1 MKQSLTTL
9 NLNMKNNFLL
19 LFCFFSFSILQ
30 AQIVDLQK
38 LSKGRLYF
46 SDVIKDENNN
56 LRGYFL
62 LFETDKIA
70 KETYQ
75 LEYVVLDENLTKVT
89 NGFMT
94 EMKYESW
101 LLKAEKISVRVAIF
115 KDKLLLQFAD
125 YYEGDEYYKRYRLL
139 SLKDN
144 QLSKPFIFSKGK
156 MLVDPV
162 FDRKNTNMINNFSE
176 NIVVYEGV
184 GLMVDSKTLYKKMPE
199 FSKSYLVH
207 MDSDFKEIWRYNY
220 SDINDKVLNN
230 LKYVN
235 SDEDL
240 IVMYNHAYKGWMA
253 PIYLNKVS
261 ILFLESKTGVLR
273 NEFEFPELE
282 KYGYRVVDCKITSDK
297 VYLYGN
303 YSETNKK
310 GFIKDTDNLGLF
322 NFVFDKKTGKLTKSH
337 YLKWESLSDKLPIDK
352 KGYVKKEG
360 YLYPHE
366 MLLTDE
372 GKIILV
378 AEAFIQSPITTN
390 NLYFFE
396 MNNNLDVNQVFTVEK
411 FRNKFPKTSGHSSSI
426 KKYGLFDFIDYQDLG
441 DNEFLFLFS
450 DNEKKSKNRN
460 KSTLYGIVSYSEG
473 KFKKQTLELKTE
485 TSTVNAYNAKKGYIM
500 LVENFDEKNKATELR
515 LEKINY

>member
-1 MKQSLTTL
+1 LKQLLTTL
-9 NLNMKNNFLL
+9 NLNMKNNFFL

-38 LSKGRLYF
+38 LSRGHLYS
-46 SDVIKDENNN
+46 SDEIKDENNN

-89 NGFMT
+89 NGFIT

-101 LLKAEKISVRVAIF
+101 FFKAEKISVRVSIY
-115 KDKLLLQFAD
+115 KDQLLLQFAD
-125 YYEGDEYYKRYRLL
+125 SFEGAEYFKRYRLL
-139 SLKDN
+139 SIKDN
-144 QLSKPFIFSKGK
+144 QLSKPFIYSKGK
-156 MLVDPV
+156 MIVDPT
-162 FDRKNTNMINNFSE
+162 FDRKNTNIADNQSE
-176 NIVVYEGV
+176 NIRVFEGV
-184 GLMVDSKTLYKKMPE
+184 GLMVDSESLDKKITPLN
-199 FSKSYLVH
+199 KSYLAH
-207 MDSDFKEIWRYNY
+207 IDGDFKEIWRYNY
-220 SDINDKVLNN
+220 NNVEDKILND
-230 LKYVN
+230 LKYVH
-235 SDEDL
+235 SDEGV
-240 IVMYNHAYKGWMA
+240 IVMFKHPYKGSLTRK
-253 PIYLNKVS
+253 YLNELS
-261 ILFLESKTGVLR
+261 LLFLDSKTGVLR
-273 NEFEFPELE
+273 NEFAFPEIE

-297 VYLYGN
+297 VYLFGN
-303 YSETNKK
+303 YSETDKK
-310 GFIKDTDNLGLF
+310 GFIDDTDNLGLF

-337 YLKWESLSDKLPIDK
+337 YLKWESLSAKLPIDK
-352 KGYVKKEG
+352 NGYVKKEG
-360 YLYPHE
+360 YLFPHE
-366 MLLTDE
+366 MLLTSE
-372 GKIILV
+372 GNIILV

-396 MNNNLDVNQVFTVEK
+396 MNDNLDVNQVFTVEK
-411 FRNKFPKTSGHSSSI
+411 FRNKFPKTTGHSSSI

-485 TSTVNAYNAKKGYIM
+485 TSTVRAYNAKKGYIM
-500 LVENFDEKNKATELR
+500 LVEDFDEKNKGSELR